1 MKQYLV
7 EVGLEIEVLEQG
19 EWRKHIEFAKVQV
32 GARDKLNATLRA
44 VEFYQDKDNVEF
56 VLNKDIVSSKIWS
69 IVKCDYMRGE

>member
-7 EVGLEIEVLEQG
+7 KVGLEIEVLEQG
-19 EWRKHIEFAKVQV
+19 EWKKHIEFAQVQV

-69 IVKCDYMRGE
+69 IVRCELMRGE